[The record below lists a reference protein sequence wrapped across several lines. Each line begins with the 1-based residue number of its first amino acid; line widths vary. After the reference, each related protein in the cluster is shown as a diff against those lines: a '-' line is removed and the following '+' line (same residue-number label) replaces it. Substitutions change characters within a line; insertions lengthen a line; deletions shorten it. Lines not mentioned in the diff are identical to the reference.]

1 MPASCKVGHSGGF
14 LLELFHELNRQTPL
28 CFQKNILDTQKGWHT
43 VHGEKPYVRTNW
55 PIDMVLIIVSH
66 SHLCFDASTK
76 PSTSDARWILSN
88 SMELKYLGWQHMSL
102 GLNGRICI
110 SSSQQDNHWNISC
123 LVTDLFLLVETSHF
137 PSKHDCERM
146 SGLQSSLYGW
156 QKNHSGPKKI
166 LRMSRN
172 VWSRCP
178 LFSVSGWTC
187 LLFTTFLHS

>member
-1 MPASCKVGHSGGF
+1 MGF
-14 LLELFHELNRQTPL
+14 FGAFALTQSANTSLFSKKHAIYTKRVAYCSWRKTL
-28 CFQKNILDTQKGWHT
+28 CANQL
-43 VHGEKPYVRTNW
+43 TNW
-55 PIDMVLIIVSH
+55 YGFDNSH

-88 SMELKYLGWQHMSL
+88 SMELKFLGWQHMSL

-146 SGLQSSLYGW
+146 SGLQSSLHGW

-178 LFSVSGWTC
+178 VFSVSGWTC